1 MLEVENLSAGYF
13 GSKVLN
19 SISLTAGE
27 GTTLV
32 AGANGAGKSTLIKSI
47 NGSLRP
53 ISGSIS
59 LDGKKI
65 DKMNPHSI
73 ALMGIATVPERGRI
87 FGSMSVEDNLR
98 VSFESV
104 KREKG
109 SYENSVENIYEIF
122 PDLKEKRNDKAGTL
136 SGGQQQMLSIGRA
149 IITSPKLLLMDEP
162 TTGLFPR
169 TVREL
174 VSKISEISQGM
185 SLLLTEQNLAETL
198 FLTRKVYILE
208 SGKIVFSGTP
218 DDIRGNK
225 DLRNIYLG
233 TGRN

>member
-1 MLEVENLSAGYF
+1 MLEIENLSAGYF

-19 SISLTAGE
+19 GISLTAGE

-65 DKMNPHSI
+65 DRMNPHSI

-104 KREKG
+104 RREKG
-109 SYENSVENIYEIF
+109 SYEDSVENIYEIF
-122 PDLKEKRNDKAGTL
+122 SDLKEKRNDKAGTL

-233 TGRN
+233 TGGN